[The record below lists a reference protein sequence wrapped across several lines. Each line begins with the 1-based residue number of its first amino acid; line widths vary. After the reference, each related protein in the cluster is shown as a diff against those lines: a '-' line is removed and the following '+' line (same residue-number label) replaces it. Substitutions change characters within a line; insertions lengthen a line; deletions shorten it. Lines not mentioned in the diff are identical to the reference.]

1 MTVCK
6 GIILAGGTG
15 SRLHPITNVVSKQ
28 LLPVYDKPMIYYP
41 LSTLMLAGIK
51 DILIIISPCDKD
63 LFYKLLGD
71 GSQFG
76 IKIKYEIQNRPEGIA
91 QSFLIGKDFIK
102 DSNVALIL
110 GDNLFHG
117 DNLINSL
124 QNSFNINKGAS
135 IFVYPVSDP
144 ERYGVVEFNSE
155 GKAYSIREKPKN
167 PKSKFAITGLYFYDN
182 TVIKKAEKLKPSI
195 RGELE
200 ITDINKLYMDEGN
213 LVVEKMSRG
222 MTWRDTGTL
231 ESLHEASSYI
241 RALEKRQGLKIGC
254 PEEIAWRLGYINDNE
269 LNLLSENLLKSGY
282 GNYLKSILK
291 EGRKQSNIFGII

>member
-1 MTVCK
+1 MSICK

-15 SRLHPITNVVSKQ
+15 SRLYPITNVVSKQ

-51 DILIIISPCDKD
+51 DILIITSPNDKES
-63 LFYKLLGD
+63 FYKLLGN
-71 GSQFG
+71 GSKFG
-76 IKIKYEIQNRPEGIA
+76 IKISYEVQNRPEGIA
-91 QSFLIGKDFIK
+91 QSFIIGKKFIK
-102 DSNVALIL
+102 DSKVALIL

-117 DNLINSL
+117 YSLINSL
-124 QNSFNINKGAS
+124 QNCFNLKKGAS

-144 ERYGVVEFNSE
+144 ERYGVVEFNDE
-155 GKAYSIREKPKN
+155 GKAYSIEEKPSN

-182 TVIKKAEKLKPSI
+182 SVVHKAEKLKPSK

-200 ITDINKLYMDEGN
+200 ITDINKLYMNEGE

-222 MTWRDTGTL
+222 MTWLDTGTL

-241 RALEKRQGLKIGC
+241 RALEKRQGLKICC
-254 PEEIAWRLGYINDNE
+254 PEEIAWRMGYIKDKE

-282 GNYLKSILK
+282 GDYLKSILK
-291 EGRKQSNIFGII
+291 ENRKQSKK

>member
-15 SRLHPITNVVSKQ
+15 SRLQPITNVVSKQ

-76 IKIKYEIQNRPEGIA
+76 IKIKYEIQKRPEGIA

-124 QNSFNINKGAS
+124 QNSFNINKVAS

-182 TVIKKAEKLKPSI
+182 TVIKKAEELKPSI

-222 MTWRDTGTL
+222 MTWLDTGTL

>member
-63 LFYKLLGD
+63 LFYNLLGD

-222 MTWRDTGTL
+222 MTWLDTGTL

>member
-1 MTVCK
+1 MNDRK

-15 SRLHPITNVVSKQ
+15 SRLYPITNVISKQ

-41 LSTLMLAGIK
+41 LSTLMLAGIRN
-51 DILIIISPCDKD
+51 ILIITCPEDRD

-76 IKIKYEIQNRPEGIA
+76 IKVNYEIQKRPEGIA
-91 QSFLIGKDFIK
+91 QSIIIGKNFIK

-110 GDNLFHG
+110 GDNIFHG
-117 DNLINSL
+117 DNLIKNL
-124 QNSFNINKGAS
+124 QNGFNHNMGAS

-144 ERYGVVEFNSE
+144 ERYGVVEFNKK
-155 GKAYSIREKPKN
+155 GKVYSIEEKPKN

-182 TVIKKAEKLKPSI
+182 TVIDKAEKLKPSN

-200 ITDINKLYMDEGN
+200 ITDLNKLYMDEGE
-213 LVVEKMSRG
+213 LKVEKLSRG
-222 MTWRDTGTL
+222 MTWLDTGTL
-231 ESLHEASSYI
+231 DSLHEASSYI
-241 RALEKRQGLKIGC
+241 RSLEKRQGLKIGC
-254 PEEIAWRLGYINDNE
+254 PEEIAWRMGYINDKE

-282 GNYLKSILK
+282 GDYLKSILQE
-291 EGRKQSNIFGII
+291 EGKYLQSID

>member
-1 MTVCK
+1 MNDRK

-15 SRLHPITNVVSKQ
+15 SRLYPITNVISKQ

-41 LSTLMLAGIK
+41 LSTLMLAGIRN
-51 DILIIISPCDKD
+51 ILIITCPEDRD

-76 IKIKYEIQNRPEGIA
+76 IKVNYEIQKRPEGIA
-91 QSFLIGKDFIK
+91 QSIIIGKNFIK

-110 GDNLFHG
+110 GDNIFHG
-117 DNLINSL
+117 DNLIKNL
-124 QNSFNINKGAS
+124 QNGFNHNRGAS

-144 ERYGVVEFNSE
+144 ERYGVVEFNKK
-155 GKAYSIREKPKN
+155 GKVYSIEEKPKN

-182 TVIKKAEKLKPSI
+182 TVIDKAEKLKPSN

-200 ITDINKLYMDEGN
+200 ITDLNKLYMDEGE
-213 LVVEKMSRG
+213 LKVEKLSRG
-222 MTWRDTGTL
+222 MTWLDTGTL
-231 ESLHEASSYI
+231 DSLHEASSYI
-241 RALEKRQGLKIGC
+241 RSLEKRQGLKIGC
-254 PEEIAWRLGYINDNE
+254 PEEIAWRMGYINDKE

-282 GNYLKSILK
+282 GDYLKSILQEERGK
-291 EGRKQSNIFGII
+291 LPCID

>member
-1 MTVCK
+1 MNDRK

-15 SRLHPITNVVSKQ
+15 SRLYPITNVISKQ

-41 LSTLMLAGIK
+41 LSTLMLAGIRN
-51 DILIIISPCDKD
+51 ILIITCPEDRD

-76 IKIKYEIQNRPEGIA
+76 IKVNYEIQKRPEGIA
-91 QSFLIGKDFIK
+91 QSIIIGKNFIK

-110 GDNLFHG
+110 GDNIFHG
-117 DNLINSL
+117 DNLIKNL
-124 QNSFNINKGAS
+124 QNGFNHNRGAS

-144 ERYGVVEFNSE
+144 ERYGVVEFNKK
-155 GKAYSIREKPKN
+155 GKVYSIEEKPKN

-182 TVIKKAEKLKPSI
+182 TVIDKAEKLKPSN

-200 ITDINKLYMDEGN
+200 ITDLNKLYMDEGE
-213 LVVEKMSRG
+213 LKVEKLSRG
-222 MTWRDTGTL
+222 MTWLDTGTL
-231 ESLHEASSYI
+231 DSFHEASSYI
-241 RALEKRQGLKIGC
+241 RSLEKRQGLKIGC
-254 PEEIAWRLGYINDNE
+254 PEEIAWRMGYINDKE

-282 GNYLKSILK
+282 GDYLQSILQEEVK
-291 EGRKQSNIFGII
+291 YLPSID

>member
-1 MTVCK
+1 MNDRK

-15 SRLHPITNVVSKQ
+15 SRLYPITNVISKQ

-41 LSTLMLAGIK
+41 LSTLMLAGIRN
-51 DILIIISPCDKD
+51 ILIITCPGDRD

-76 IKIKYEIQNRPEGIA
+76 IKVNYEIQKKPEGIA
-91 QSFLIGKDFIK
+91 QSIIIGKNFIK

-110 GDNLFHG
+110 GDNIFHG
-117 DNLINSL
+117 DNLIKNL
-124 QNSFNINKGAS
+124 QNGFNHNRGAS

-144 ERYGVVEFNSE
+144 ERYGVVEFNKK
-155 GKAYSIREKPKN
+155 GKVYSIEEKPMN

-182 TVIKKAEKLKPSI
+182 TVIDKAEKLKPSN

-200 ITDINKLYMDEGN
+200 ITDLNKLYMNEGE
-213 LVVEKMSRG
+213 LKVEKLSRG
-222 MTWRDTGTL
+222 MTWLDTGTL
-231 ESLHEASSYI
+231 DSLHEASSYI
-241 RALEKRQGLKIGC
+241 RSLEKRQGLKIGC
-254 PEEIAWRLGYINDNE
+254 PEEIAWRMGYINDKE

-282 GNYLKSILK
+282 GDYLKSILQE
-291 EGRKQSNIFGII
+291 EGKYLPSID

>member
-1 MTVCK
+1 MNDRK

-15 SRLHPITNVVSKQ
+15 SRLYPITNVISKQ

-41 LSTLMLAGIK
+41 LSTLMLAGIRN
-51 DILIIISPCDKD
+51 ILIITCPEDRD

-76 IKIKYEIQNRPEGIA
+76 IKVNYEIQKRPEGIA
-91 QSFLIGKDFIK
+91 QSIIIGKNFIK

-110 GDNLFHG
+110 GDNIFHG
-117 DNLINSL
+117 DNLIKNL
-124 QNSFNINKGAS
+124 QNGFNHNVGAS

-144 ERYGVVEFNSE
+144 ERYGVVEFNKK
-155 GKAYSIREKPKN
+155 GKVYSIEEKPKN

-182 TVIKKAEKLKPSI
+182 TVIDKAEKLKPSN

-200 ITDINKLYMDEGN
+200 ITDLNKLYMDEGE
-213 LVVEKMSRG
+213 LKVEKLSRG
-222 MTWRDTGTL
+222 MTWLDTGTL
-231 ESLHEASSYI
+231 DSLHEASSYI
-241 RALEKRQGLKIGC
+241 RSLEKRQGLKIGC
-254 PEEIAWRLGYINDNE
+254 PEEIAWRMGYINDKE

-282 GNYLKSILK
+282 GDYLKSILQE
-291 EGRKQSNIFGII
+291 EGKYLPSID